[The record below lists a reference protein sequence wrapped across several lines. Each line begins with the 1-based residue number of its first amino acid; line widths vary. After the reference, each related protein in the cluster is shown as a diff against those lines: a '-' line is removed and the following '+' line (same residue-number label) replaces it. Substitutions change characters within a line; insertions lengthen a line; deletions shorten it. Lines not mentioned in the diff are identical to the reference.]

1 MSIGIEGN
9 GMLAGSKLERMLR
22 AGHFAVTAELGPPQS
37 ADGDVI
43 REKAA
48 LLRDCCD
55 AANITD
61 NQTAIVRMSSIGAG
75 TIVVQEG
82 LEPVIQMTCRDRNR
96 LAIQSD
102 LLGAHALG
110 MRNLL
115 CLTGDHQSF
124 GNHPNAKNVFD
135 IDSLQLVQIV
145 AEMRDDCIFQCGDSF
160 KGANPRFFIGAAAA
174 PFADPLDFRPY
185 RLAKKVRAGANFIQT
200 QLVYDVPAFA
210 RYMEKVRELGAHKEA
225 YILAG
230 VGPLKSPGMARYMKN
245 NVPGILV
252 PDEIIERMTVAG
264 APWAGKST
272 KEMSAEEKRERSA
285 AWKEEGIQICI
296 ELIEELREI
305 EGVAGVHI
313 MAIEWEEAVRP
324 IVEGAGLYPRP
335 TLGES
340 AAGHH
345 PESRPDSGAAPAQG

>member
-1 MSIGIEGN
+1 VIGNKWEEEAMNEKISSNGN
-9 GMLAGSKLERMLR
+9 LAGTTLERILR
-22 AGHFAVTAELGPPQS
+22 AGHFAVTGELGPPQS

-43 REKAA
+43 RRKAA
-48 LLRDCCD
+48 LLKGTCD
-55 AANITD
+55 AVNITD

-96 LAIQSD
+96 LAIQAD

-110 MRNLL
+110 MHNLL
-115 CLTGDHQSF
+115 CLTGDHQTF
-124 GNHPNAKNVFD
+124 GNHPNAKNVHD
-135 IDSLQLVQIV
+135 IDSLQLVQMV
-145 AEMRDDCIFQCGDSF
+145 KAMRDDGIFQSGDAF
-160 KGANPRFFIGAAAA
+160 KGQEPRFFIGAAAA

-185 RLAKKVRAGANFIQT
+185 RLAKKIKAGADFIQT

-210 RYMEKVRELGAHKEA
+210 EYMEKVRAMGLHEQT

-252 PDEIIERMTVAG
+252 PDEVITRMTKAG
-264 APWAGKST
+264 APWAGKKKDELT
-272 KEMSAEEKRERSA
+272 REDKKERSM
-285 AWKEEGIQICI
+285 AWRSEGIQVCI
-296 ELIEELREI
+296 DLIQQLREI

-313 MAIEWEEAVRP
+313 MAIEWESAVKP

-335 TLGES
+335 QVAEVVGNGL
-340 AAGHH
+340 
-345 PESRPDSGAAPAQG
+345 

>member
-1 MSIGIEGN
+1 MDAQIIAEDKERTN
-9 GMLAGSKLERMLR
+9 GYLSGSNLEKMLR
-22 AGHFAVTAELGPPQS
+22 AGHFVVTGELGPPQS
-37 ADGDVI
+37 ADGVVI

-48 LLRDCCD
+48 LLKGFCD
-55 AANITD
+55 AVNITD

-124 GNHPNAKNVFD
+124 GNHPNSKNVFD
-135 IDSLQLVQIV
+135 LDSVQLLKLVTD
-145 AEMRDDCIFQCGDSF
+145 MRDDRIFECGEAF
-160 KGANPRFFIGAAAA
+160 KGIEPRFFIGAAAA
-174 PFADPLDFRPY
+174 PFADPIDFRPY
-185 RLAKKVRAGANFIQT
+185 RLAKKVKAGANFIQT
-200 QLVYDVPAFA
+200 QLVYDVEAFS
-210 RYMEKVRELGAHKEA
+210 RYMEKVRKLELHDKT

-245 NVPGILV
+245 SVPGILV
-252 PDEIIERMTVAG
+252 PDEIIARMNEAG
-264 APWAGKST
+264 APWKGKKKEELT
-272 KEMSAEEKRERSA
+272 KEDKKARSA
-285 AWKEEGIQICI
+285 AWKEQGIKICI
-296 ELIEELREI
+296 DLIQNLREI

-313 MAIEWEEAVRP
+313 MAIEWEEAVKP

-335 TLGES
+335 
-340 AAGHH
+340 HV
-345 PESRPDSGAAPAQG
+345 D